1 MSANN
6 IDTLVADLMPVRAV
20 SPRDGYALMAV
31 ATAFAVVLVAVM
43 FGLRSDVMSGTP
55 EPIVMVRAGILFI
68 LGLAAVSAVIA
79 SARPSVGQRST
90 GWRWAL
96 AAASLFPITAAVLAV
111 ADREEALADVSSVSG
126 LWCLGVSGM
135 SALFIGGLLTLW
147 LRQGAPTSLVRA
159 SWLVGLA
166 AGSFGTLA
174 YSLHCPSTTVYYVG
188 LWYTLAIVLSAGV
201 ARLVV
206 PRLIA
211 W

>member
-6 IDTLVADLMPVRAV
+6 IDTLVADLKPVRPV
-20 SPRDGYALMAV
+20 SPRDGFALLAMATMMAV
-31 ATAFAVVLVAVM
+31 ALVAFM
-43 FGLRSDVMSGTP
+43 FGLRDDVMNGTP
-55 EPIVMVRAGILFI
+55 DPIVVVRGGILFV
-68 LGLAAVSAVIA
+68 LGLAAGTTVIA
-79 SARPSVGQRST
+79 SARPSVGQSST

-96 AAASLFPITAAVLAV
+96 AVASLFPVTSLVLAV

-126 LWCLGVSGM
+126 LWCLGVSGL
-135 SALFIGGLLTLW
+135 SALFIGGLLTFW
-147 LRQGAPTSLVRA
+147 LRLGAPTSIDRTA
-159 SWLVGLA
+159 WLVGLA

-188 LWYTLAIVLSAGV
+188 LWYTLAIVLSACV
-201 ARLVV
+201 ARLIV

>member
-1 MSANN
+1 MNLNN
-6 IDTLVADLMPVRAV
+6 IDALVDDLTPVRAV
-20 SPRDGYALMAV
+20 APRDGFALIAG
-31 ATAFAVVLVAVM
+31 ATALTVLLVALT
-43 FGLRSDVMSGTP
+43 FGLRADVMDGTP
-55 EPIVMVRAGILFI
+55 DPIVVVRAGILFI

-79 SARPSVGQRST
+79 SARPGVGQRNN

-96 AAASLFPITAAVLAV
+96 AAASMFPITSAVLAMANMDEAVSAV
-111 ADREEALADVSSVSG
+111 ATVGAFR
-126 LWCLGVSGM
+126 CLGISGISGM
-135 SALFIGGLLTLW
+135 IIGGLLTAW
-147 LRQGAPTSLVRA
+147 LRQGAPTAINRT

-174 YSLHCPSTTVYYVG
+174 YSLHCPSATVYYVG
-188 LWYTLAIVLSAGV
+188 LWYTLAIALCAGV